1 MLSVMVIFV
10 DTNLMIDFLTA
21 REPYY
26 QASSEI
32 INLCA
37 KKEIIGYMAFHSIS
51 NLWYILRKVP
61 EPKRRQW
68 MRDICKCLQVVG
80 ASHDEVVKAIDME
93 EFKDFEDCLQDRCAE
108 GIGANYIITRNVD
121 DFSNSKIQAIL
132 PEIFLEQLKCSQNPA
147 GGCGEG
153 E

>member
-10 DTNLMIDFLTA
+10 DTNLIIDFLTA

-93 EFKDFEDCLQDRCAE
+93 EFKDFEDCLQEECAVNVMADF
-108 GIGANYIITRNVD
+108 IVTRNPN
-121 DFSNSKIQAIL
+121 DFEKSRVKVIVPEGFIL
-132 PEIFLEQLKCSQNPA
+132 LLQKK
-147 GGCGEG
+147 
-153 E
+153 

>member
-1 MLSVMVIFV
+1 MQSVMVIFV
-10 DTNLMIDFLTA
+10 DTNLIIDFLTA
-21 REPYY
+21 REP
-26 QASSEI
+26 
-32 INLCA
+32 
-37 KKEIIGYMAFHSIS
+37 
-51 NLWYILRKVP
+51 
-61 EPKRRQW
+61 
-68 MRDICKCLQVVG
+68 
-80 ASHDEVVKAIDME
+80 
-93 EFKDFEDCLQDRCAE
+93 EDCLQDRCAE

>member
-1 MLSVMVIFV
+1 MF
-10 DTNLMIDFLTA
+10 
-21 REPYY
+21 E
-26 QASSEI
+26 EKI
-32 INLCA
+32 I
-37 KKEIIGYMAFHSIS
+37 I
-51 NLWYILRKVP
+51 
-61 EPKRRQW
+61 
-68 MRDICKCLQVVG
+68 LQVVG

-108 GIGANYIITRNVD
+108 GIGANYIITRNID

-147 GGCGEG
+147 GGDGEG